1 MATVIKT
8 SPFSAPRIINISS
21 ISLKPANPFCLSFS
35 HNNNRS
41 IPNFS
46 LTKPSLQF
54 PTKPSLRFVKFTPF
68 SSQGETE
75 TTDTEQTIQ
84 EPEIETSKR
93 DIKCFRGCH
102 ESCILMNRKVD

>member
-35 HNNNRS
+35 HNNSRS

-54 PTKPSLRFVKFTPF
+54 PTK
-68 SSQGETE
+68 
-75 TTDTEQTIQ
+75 TEQTIQ
-84 EPEIETSKR
+84 EPEIEVFFQWR
-93 DIKCFRGCH
+93 R
-102 ESCILMNRKVD
+102 